1 MLQWEDSGRT
11 RKMDLSSFSPLLT
24 FKVLNYQSA
33 QWRDT
38 MVSLSNTNFKADY
51 SQDGEEMV
59 SY

>member
-1 MLQWEDSGRT
+1 
-11 RKMDLSSFSPLLT
+11 MDLSSFSPLLT

-38 MVSLSNTNFKADY
+38 MVSLSNTNVKADY